1 MCGVEGILV
10 CGGGYTVSQLS
21 NYLEVYCLE
30 IRGVPKDMLVGLKL
44 IFIGCKIDI
53 GVGCT

>member
-1 MCGVEGILV
+1 M
-10 CGGGYTVSQLS
+10 GGGYTVSQLS